1 MNKIYK
7 DLKKQ
12 ANEILPD
19 NTFKESL
26 KSQILPQSMQEN
38 AKVEKRK
45 NTKTVWIKSLSA
57 VAAALVVI
65 IILAVCI
72 AFPLSSREGGVVSG
86 GETVVLIDINPSF
99 EIVAQDNDKVKSVTG
114 LNSDARI
121 VLLGKNYVGKDLY
134 DVCNDIVL
142 TAIRLNYVHTVS
154 DMINIIAYNQN
165 NQSESQVIS
174 KIEHLLTSS
183 VDGKAQLSIT
193 NSDEAKQSLIES
205 IILQFGEINGLN
217 EKTITELHR
226 ILMNYDITKEE
237 ELDRLEELWEEEL
250 DRLEELWEEEL
261 EKAGYDDDIAED
273 LIEKWK
279 EEHLKPL
286 GEELDEEIED
296 YLEVYEAKLIFNG
309 TDEDLAEKM
318 AKEEYERIKAMGDRN
333 TIRQFIDAWWKEAE
347 EEYFTLKRAELEG
360 KGLSEQEIDERI
372 EKIKEAFD
380 KEDSEDKKEEIADY
394 LEEYYERD

>member
-45 NTKTVWIKSLSA
+45 NTKTVWIKSMSA

-72 AFPLSSREGGVVSG
+72 AVPLSSREGGVVSG

-174 KIEHLLTSS
+174 KIEQLLTSS

-193 NSDEAKQSLIES
+193 NSDEAKQNLIES

-226 ILMNYDITKEE
+226 ILMNYDITK
-237 ELDRLEELWEEEL
+237 EEEL

-333 TIRQFIDAWWKEAE
+333 TIRQFIDAWWEEAE

>member
-45 NTKTVWIKSLSA
+45 NTKTVWIKSMSA

-72 AFPLSSREGGVVSG
+72 AVPLSSREGGVVSG

-174 KIEHLLTSS
+174 KIEQLLTSS

-193 NSDEAKQSLIES
+193 NSDEAKQNLIES

-226 ILMNYDITKEE
+226 ILKNYDITK
-237 ELDRLEELWEEEL
+237 EEEL

-333 TIRQFIDAWWKEAE
+333 TIRQFIDAWWEEAE

>member
-45 NTKTVWIKSLSA
+45 NTKTVWIKSMSA

-72 AFPLSSREGGVVSG
+72 AVPLSSREGGVVSG

-174 KIEHLLTSS
+174 KIEQLLTSS

-237 ELDRLEELWEEEL
+237 ELDRLE
-250 DRLEELWEEEL
+250 DLWEEEL

-347 EEYFTLKRAELEG
+347 EEYFTLKRAELED

>member
-45 NTKTVWIKSLSA
+45 NTKTVWIKSMSA

-72 AFPLSSREGGVVSG
+72 AVPLSSREGGVVSG

-174 KIEHLLTSS
+174 KIEQLLSSS

-226 ILMNYDITKEE
+226 ILMNYDITK
-237 ELDRLEELWEEEL
+237 EEEL

-333 TIRQFIDAWWKEAE
+333 TIRQFIDAWWEEAE

>member
-12 ANEILPD
+12 ANKILPD

-45 NTKTVWIKSLSA
+45 NTKTVWIKSMSA

-72 AFPLSSREGGVVSG
+72 AVPLSSREGGVISG

-174 KIEHLLTSS
+174 KIEQLLTSS

-226 ILMNYDITKEE
+226 ILMNYDITK
-237 ELDRLEELWEEEL
+237 EEEL

-333 TIRQFIDAWWKEAE
+333 TIRQFIDAWWEEAE

-394 LEEYYERD
+394 LEEYYDRD

>member
-45 NTKTVWIKSLSA
+45 NTKTVWIKSMSA

-72 AFPLSSREGGVVSG
+72 AVPLSSREGGVISG

-174 KIEHLLTSS
+174 KIEQLLTSS

-226 ILMNYDITKEE
+226 ILMNYDITK
-237 ELDRLEELWEEEL
+237 EEEL

-333 TIRQFIDAWWKEAE
+333 TIRQFIDAWWEEAE